1 MSVRLTDIN
10 IYKKDNIQTE
20 EIGNVGNI
28 TSYPYHL

>member
-1 MSVRLTDIN
+1 MSVMLTDIN
-10 IYKKDNIQTE
+10 MNEQYNKQTE